1 LGFTITD
8 LADDSTLL
16 NSGIQTVLG
25 TTASV
30 FNFDFSSNTGLKI
43 TFLGDFFNVC
53 AVPVPLI
60 SAVPVRCRSGEF
72 RSEHSE
78 GDDDGG
84 WRGWV

>member
-1 LGFTITD
+1 
-8 LADDSTLL
+8 
-16 NSGIQTVLG
+16 
-25 TTASV
+25 
-30 FNFDFSSNTGLKI
+30 
-43 TFLGDFFNVC
+43 
-53 AVPVPLI
+53 LI